1 MNTGCLLYPS
11 SKTCIS
17 NLTWSVP
24 KEEVKAL
31 KTHYE
36 WWAKAGGGPNYKH
49 KLNKD
54 DYIKNFNWLPNW
66 IDRHFF
72 NKVSDTLLA
81 ILFISL
87 ILLLYFKSHKKI
99 KNKNKFKKTVYILSL
114 FFLLEWFLNHPAMR
128 YGGFVLFAIPI
139 FLFFSEQISKYKIS
153 KKKLIKGTYYFVII
167 TLIIFNVRNIHRINK
182 EYHVYNYD
190 LLKSPFYY
198 VPNIETKIVATFN
211 DFNIYSPKEG
221 EMCWASKTP
230 CSYAPNLNIKK
241 YFNTYIIKRTK

>member
-24 KEEVKAL
+24 KEEVKNL

-114 FFLLEWFLNHPAMR
+114 FSFLE
-128 YGGFVLFAIPI
+128 GF
-139 FLFFSEQISKYKIS
+139 
-153 KKKLIKGTYYFVII
+153 
-167 TLIIFNVRNIHRINK
+167 
-182 EYHVYNYD
+182 
-190 LLKSPFYY
+190 
-198 VPNIETKIVATFN
+198 
-211 DFNIYSPKEG
+211 
-221 EMCWASKTP
+221 
-230 CSYAPNLNIKK
+230 
-241 YFNTYIIKRTK
+241 